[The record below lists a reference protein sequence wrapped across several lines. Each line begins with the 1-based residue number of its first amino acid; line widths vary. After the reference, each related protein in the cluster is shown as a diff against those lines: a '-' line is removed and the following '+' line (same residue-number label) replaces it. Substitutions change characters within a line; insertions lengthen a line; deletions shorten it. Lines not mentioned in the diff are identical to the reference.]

1 MPPAFDHAIVVV
13 SSLPESVNSF
23 ERAGFTVTPGGKHDA
38 VPTENALVCFADGGY
53 LELLAT
59 RDPETRTELRRLR
72 ASDRWELHLRGVSA
86 VARRFL
92 PLLAGPDGV
101 ADWVLRSESIARD
114 AARLRQSGVV
124 ASGPV
129 EMSRQRPDGER
140 IAWQLL
146 LPESLLHPFRI
157 ADRTP
162 RERRVPGEP
171 AAVTHA
177 NGARAVGVVHVRA
190 PFVPVA
196 ALELG
201 DAFGVV
207 PSVGDAGASL
217 LELGGWR
224 AELSA
229 GQPAGAFA
237 VTLAGVQVLRDDIMA
252 LGVRA
257 DGNMAPR

>member
-59 RDPETRTELRRLR
+59 RDRETRTELRRLR
-72 ASDRWELHLRGVSA
+72 ATERWELHVRGVSA

-114 AARLRQSGVV
+114 AARLRRCGVA

-129 EMSRQRPDGER
+129 DMSRERPDGER

-146 LPESLLHPFRI
+146 LPESSLHPFRI

-162 RERRVPGEP
+162 RERRVPVEP

-177 NGARAVGVVHVRA
+177 NGASGVSVVHVRA
-190 PFVPVA
+190 PVVPVA

-201 DAFGVV
+201 DTLGVV
-207 PSVGDAGASL
+207 PAVGAAGTSV

-229 GQPAGAFA
+229 GRPAGAFA
-237 VTLAGVQVLRDDIMA
+237 LGLAGVHSLPDDIVA
-252 LGVRA
+252 LGVLA